1 MMDQLIQAWFNVLN
15 NNVIVGGT
23 TYPVYR
29 TNVDVNRRGHYVL
42 LRKESGSFTPNKSM
56 FDRRHVI
63 ILEVVTKFPSIIAD
77 GLVDRIYDKC
87 MELVFNS
94 PSSNNLNVS
103 GLVQIDPGTPH
114 YIDEDDGTQKIY
126 RKLIRFT
133 HLTAEQAA

>member
-1 MMDQLIQAWFNVLN
+1 MMEELISEWYRLLNGNVVVSGN
-15 NNVIVGGT
+15 N
-23 TYPVYR
+23 YPVYR
-29 TNVDVNRRGHYVL
+29 TNAAINRRSHYVL
-42 LRKESGSFTPNKSM
+42 LRKESGSFTPNKAM

-63 ILEVVTKFPSIIAD
+63 ILEIVTKFPSIIAD

-87 MELVFNS
+87 MSLVFNS